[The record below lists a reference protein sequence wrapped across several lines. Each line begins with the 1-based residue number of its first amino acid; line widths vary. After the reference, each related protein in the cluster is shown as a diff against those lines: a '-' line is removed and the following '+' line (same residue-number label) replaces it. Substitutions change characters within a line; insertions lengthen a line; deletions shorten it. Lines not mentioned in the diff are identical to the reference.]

1 MKEPQHPLG
10 TAFDKAGDPMEA
22 WRQQQIAALTDQQRQ
37 AYDRIARDEERKKEA
52 KAKELE
58 ARKQHHI
65 VEEKRKLLLSK
76 RDLALRMLPTRPMK
90 ERRAEEMA
98 KAIVEQRN
106 TADIERVAH
115 EGRETLDSHLRQ
127 SEQERQKDEQRQQH
141 SQGLRENASD
151 ITQRP
156 SHQEF
161 NRAAGQG
168 QQQDRT
174 RHDNVLARAFEKADR
189 QQEQSRPRNRTQ
201 EHARIRERG
210 RD

>member
-22 WRQQQIAALTDQQRQ
+22 WRQQQIAALTDQQRE

-65 VEEKRKLLLSK
+65 DEEKRKLLLSK

-127 SEQERQKDEQRQQH
+127 AEQERQKDGQH
-141 SQGLRENASD
+141 QV
-151 ITQRP
+151 
-156 SHQEF
+156 F
-161 NRAAGQG
+161 NRAAAQGHQG
-168 QQQDRT
+168 QHRSQQDRT
-174 RHDNVLARAFEKADR
+174 EHDNALARAFEKADR

-201 EHARIRERG
+201 EHDRNRERG
-210 RD
+210 LD